1 MAPTRDVHERL
12 RLAKQDARK
21 QIADGRQALRRAEA
35 AERKQA
41 KADREARRMKWGRI
55 LDQLGLL
62 DHDDA
67 TVQQVLTV
75 AYRLIQDG
83 RVHWPT
89 PAPSCDALPQTD
101 AAVQAEVDR
110 LIAEGVTLVLVRE
123 DAEGQPGRSVDGT
136 AHAPQA
142 AHGVSPV
149 G

>member
-1 MAPTRDVHERL
+1 MTRDVHARI

-21 QIADGRQALRRAEA
+21 KIADGRQALRRAEA

-41 KADREARRMKWGRI
+41 KADREARQRKWGRI

-62 DHDDA
+62 DLDDRA
-67 TVQQVLTV
+67 LQEVLTV

-83 RVHWPT
+83 RVQWLE
-89 PAPSCDALPQTD
+89 PAPSCDVLPQTD

-110 LIAEGVTLVLVRE
+110 LIAEGVTLVLVRD
-123 DAEGQPGRSVDGT
+123 DAKGQPGTSVHGT
-136 AHAPQA
+136 ARHAG
-142 AHGVSPV
+142 GVSPV